1 MSTFF
6 IRAQRGSP
14 SGVPTPRQAT
24 CDARGCGARRR
35 PSAQRNL
42 PVNAGETCEFGEF
55 GEFGEF
61 REFRE
66 FGEFANRLPV
76 SHDKDQGRSC

>member
-55 GEFGEF
+55 REF
-61 REFRE
+61 REFR
-66 FGEFANRLPV
+66 EFANRLPV